1 MKQDSTQRTLQS
13 IRVDDGPKIILV
25 DRGQIIDEIRLG
37 DFDTRVIKTH
47 QGQIVSCMLEA
58 TTYYRKK

>member
-1 MKQDSTQRTLQS
+1 MKKDSTQRTLQS